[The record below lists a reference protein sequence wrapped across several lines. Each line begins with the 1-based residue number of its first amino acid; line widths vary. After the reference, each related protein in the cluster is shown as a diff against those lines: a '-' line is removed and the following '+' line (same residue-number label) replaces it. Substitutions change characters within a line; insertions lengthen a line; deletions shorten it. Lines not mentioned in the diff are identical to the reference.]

1 MIPMYF
7 VFSTDKDVCD
17 CMLKQTYNLYRQK
30 MYGLQGSVMEFKK
43 KKIFVD
49 LLKVVNKP
57 KTFVISYLVGAS
69 YIQKTIDEVNM
80 FLKGVEGLKMSL
92 ETVYVFGG
100 KDGLKLTTKGDVK
113 EVKLQLF
120 DCICPKIAEENKMKE
135 KELNGDSIQLMM
147 YYMYYSNICC
157 S

>member
-1 MIPMYF
+1 
-7 VFSTDKDVCD
+7 
-17 CMLKQTYNLYRQK
+17 
-30 MYGLQGSVMEFKK
+30 
-43 KKIFVD
+43 
-49 LLKVVNKP
+49 
-57 KTFVISYLVGAS
+57 
-69 YIQKTIDEVNM
+69 M